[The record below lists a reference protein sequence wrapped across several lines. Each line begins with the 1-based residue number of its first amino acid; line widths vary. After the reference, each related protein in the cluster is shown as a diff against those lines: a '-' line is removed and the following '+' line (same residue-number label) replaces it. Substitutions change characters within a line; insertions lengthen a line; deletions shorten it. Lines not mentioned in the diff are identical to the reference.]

1 MADEE
6 FSEEVIKLRPRK
18 LRLEA
23 GVERPNRAKHPLSN
37 VYEYGIQDVK
47 SCPKR
52 QPANNERSQKWRTFG
67 ASTLMLASG
76 AAVMI
81 FGTEHWRWDAT
92 TATLLAL
99 ACIGLTACV
108 ASEFFSG

>member
-6 FSEEVIKLRPRK
+6 FSEEVMKLRPRK
-18 LRLEA
+18 LRLEM
-23 GVERPNRAKHPLSN
+23 GVESPKGANHSLYGVHDHGINHVSPCSSKGAVSKERA
-37 VYEYGIQDVK
+37 
-47 SCPKR
+47 
-52 QPANNERSQKWRTFG
+52 QKWRTFG

-81 FGTEHWRWDAT
+81 IGTEYWTWDAT

-99 ACIGLTACV
+99 ACIGFTACV
-108 ASEFFSG
+108 ASEIFGK